1 MIDFENDRYQ
11 LQDTVTGEIVPK
23 DKARMLIALFR
34 LEAKKKVLD
43 DDIKLLVSE
52 LKKREQL
59 TYHIVIV
66 YIVG

>member
-59 TYHIVIV
+59 T
-66 YIVG
+66 

>member
-52 LKKREQL
+52 LKKRE
-59 TYHIVIV
+59 
-66 YIVG
+66 